1 MVDKTV
7 GADVNILERAL
18 NKQRES
24 NAGEP
29 LKGDESTNVRYLD
42 EAIEKGSIDAYDP
55 ERQATSQE
63 QFADFDALIAEGGD
77 GNALGDIL
85 ENSGILTRAQVDET
99 LRLQQEENLYFGEAA
114 LKLKYLS
121 HEELN
126 FALARQYG
134 YEYLTPDNT
143 SLSKELI
150 AVYKPF
156 SKKAEALRSI
166 RSALIVN
173 ALDKGHKVIAV
184 LSPGK
189 GEGKSFAAANLAILF
204 SQLNKKVLLID
215 ANFRMPRQHEIFNFD
230 PRIGLSAILGGR
242 LSREGFEKLPETL
255 EAFSNVSLL
264 GSGPIPPNPSEL
276 LSNPRLQVFLKQ
288 LRNIYDVI
296 LIDTPSAEYKADVQ
310 FVSQCVDT
318 AVLVCRK
325 NKTNMAAYK
334 NLLGFCNHISLP
346 VAGVIYNEF

>member
-1 MVDKTV
+1 MS
-7 GADVNILERAL
+7 ILERAF
-18 NKQRES
+18 NKR
-24 NAGEP
+24 
-29 LKGDESTNVRYLD
+29 KGDRAHDAEHNEESSNVRYLD
-42 EAIEKGSIDAYDP
+42 GALEKEETDGIGSDCQLHQQD
-55 ERQATSQE
+55 R
-63 QFADFDALIAEGGD
+63 FGDFDALIAKGDD

-85 ENSGILTRAQVDET
+85 EKSGVLTKAQVEDV
-99 LRLQQEENLYFGEAA
+99 LHLQQEENLYFGEAA
-114 LKLKYLS
+114 LKLKYITY
-121 HEELN
+121 EELN

-134 YEYLTPDNT
+134 YEYLTPNNT

-150 AVYKPF
+150 SVYKPF
-156 SKKAEALRSI
+156 SKQAEALRAI

-173 ALDKGHKVIAV
+173 ALDKGHKIMAV

-189 GEGKSFAAANLAILF
+189 GEGKSYAAANLAILF

-215 ANFRMPRQHEIFNFD
+215 ANFRTPRQHEIFNFD

-264 GSGPIPPNPSEL
+264 GSGPKPPNPSEL
-276 LSNPRLQVFLKQ
+276 LSNPRLKLFLEQ

-318 AVLVCRK
+318 AILVCRK
-325 NKTNMAAYK
+325 NRTTMSAYK
-334 NLLGFCNHISLP
+334 NLLGFCKHISLP

>member
-1 MVDKTV
+1 MS
-7 GADVNILERAL
+7 ILERAF
-18 NKQRES
+18 NKRR
-24 NAGEP
+24 
-29 LKGDESTNVRYLD
+29 GDGTQGPQYNNEELSNVRYID
-42 EAIEKGSIDAYDP
+42 EMLESDGADP
-55 ERQATSQE
+55 FGHDFQAAERKNLG
-63 QFADFDALIAEGGD
+63 DFDALIAESDD
-77 GNALGDIL
+77 GNTLGDIM
-85 ENSGILTRAQVDET
+85 EKSGILTKAQVEDA
-99 LRLQQEENLYFGEAA
+99 LHLQQEENLYFGEAA
-114 LKLKYLS
+114 LKLKYIT

-150 AVYKPF
+150 SVYKPF
-156 SKKAEALRSI
+156 SEQAEELRAI
-166 RSALIVN
+166 RSALIIN
-173 ALDKGHKVIAV
+173 ALDKGHKVMAV
-184 LSPGK
+184 LSPGE
-189 GEGKSFAAANLAILF
+189 GEGKSYAAANLAILF
-204 SQLNKKVLLID
+204 SQLNKKTLLID
-215 ANFRMPRQHEIFNFD
+215 ANFRTPRQHEIFNFD

-242 LSREGFEKLPETL
+242 LSREGFEKLPGTL
-255 EAFSNVSLL
+255 EA
-264 GSGPIPPNPSEL
+264 GAGPKPPNPSEL
-276 LSNPRLQVFLKQ
+276 LSNPRLQIFLKQ

-325 NKTNMAAYK
+325 NKTSMAAYK